1 MTGNEQIFEALKA
14 AREARGLSQ
23 RALAE
28 RVGLPQSH
36 ISKIER
42 GGVDIQLSSLTELA
56 RALELELKLV
66 PRKAVPAV
74 ESIIRQTAPTTLQD
88 QQARVRDALSKAITT
103 ADRLVEF
110 DSSLSLDQ
118 IRDAAHLLQHLP
130 LTADSLNT
138 IQETLEAL
146 RPIEHLSLDTNE
158 ADEIRLVLD
167 SPKVSAS
174 LKRAAQTL
182 RNLRNR
188 AAHHPEHS
196 PAAQRPAYTL
206 DEEDDHG

>member
-1 MTGNEQIFEALKA
+1 MKGNEQILEALKA
-14 AREARGLSQ
+14 AREAKGVSQ
-23 RALAE
+23 RTLAE
-28 RVGLPQSH
+28 RVGMPQSH

-56 RALELELKLV
+56 RALELELKLI
-66 PRKAVPAV
+66 PRKAIPAV
-74 ESIIRQTAPTTLQD
+74 DSIIRQTAPTTLQD
-88 QQARVRDALSKAITT
+88 QQARVREALSRAINI

-110 DSSLSLDQ
+110 DSSSSLDR

-130 LTADSLNT
+130 LPAGDLNAV
-138 IQETLEAL
+138 QEALEAL
-146 RPIEHLSLDTNE
+146 RSLEHISLDTNE
-158 ADEIRLVLD
+158 AEDIRFIVE
-167 SPKVSAS
+167 SPKVSTS

-182 RNLRNR
+182 RNIRNR
-188 AAHHPEHS
+188 AVHHPEHG

>member
-1 MTGNEQIFEALKA
+1 MKGNEQIFEALKA

-74 ESIIRQTAPTTLQD
+74 ESIIRQTAPTVARD
-88 QQARVRDALSKAITT
+88 QRARVREALSKAVTT

-110 DSSLSLDQ
+110 DSSSVLDR

-130 LTADSLNT
+130 VPADDLNT
-138 IQETLEAL
+138 IQNVLGAL
-146 RPIEHLSLDTNE
+146 RSLENLSLDTNE
-158 ADEIRLVLD
+158 PEDIRFVLE

-174 LKRAAQTL
+174 LKRAALTL
-182 RNLRNR
+182 RNIRNR
-188 AAHHPEHS
+188 AAHHPEYS
-196 PAAQRPAYTL
+196 PTTRRPAYTL
-206 DEEDDHG
+206 DEEGDHG

>member
-1 MTGNEQIFEALKA
+1 MKGNEQIFEALKA

-74 ESIIRQTAPTTLQD
+74 ESIIRQTSPTTLQD
-88 QQARVRDALSKAITT
+88 QQARVREALSKAITT
-103 ADRLVEF
+103 ADRLIEF
-110 DSSLSLDQ
+110 DSSQALDQ
-118 IRDAAHLLQHLP
+118 IRDSAHLLQHLP
-130 LTADSLNT
+130 LPADRLNA
-138 IQETLEAL
+138 IQEALEAL

-158 ADEIRLVLD
+158 PDDIRFVLD

-182 RNLRNR
+182 RNIRNR
-188 AAHHPEHS
+188 AAHHPEFN